1 MSLIKKLL
9 ILVSLF
15 FLCAAA
21 TGCEQEGTA
30 EKAGKKVDK
39 AFNSAKDK
47 IHEATK

>member
-1 MSLIKKLL
+1 LPF
-9 ILVSLF
+9 LVALF

-21 TGCEQEGTA
+21 TGCEQEGAT
-30 EKAGKKVDK
+30 EKAGKEVDK